1 LNKAIIGINY
11 LPPLINKKM
20 RTLKRVLTRKSI
32 LGFGYSEYKDLPIQM
47 ILDLGLTNYL
57 IKSYFNLEKI
67 DFTEDILDELGITS
81 EFRIVKPNKDI
92 ELGILFFKNR
102 KNNLS
107 DEDRI
112 KDWRKN
118 TSELKKRIIR
128 NSNSSKLYNNNEY
141 LRSKNHGNKLK

>member
-1 LNKAIIGINY
+1 
-11 LPPLINKKM
+11 M

>member
-1 LNKAIIGINY
+1 
-11 LPPLINKKM
+11 M

-57 IKSYFNLEKI
+57 IKFYFNLEKI

-102 KNNLS
+102 KYNLS

-128 NSNSSKLYNNNEY
+128 NSNSYKLYNNPEY